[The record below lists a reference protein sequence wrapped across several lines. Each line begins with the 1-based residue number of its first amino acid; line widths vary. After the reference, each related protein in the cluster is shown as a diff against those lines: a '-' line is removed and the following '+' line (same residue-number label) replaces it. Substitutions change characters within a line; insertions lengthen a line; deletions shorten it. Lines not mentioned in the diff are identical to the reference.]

1 MSKLLF
7 EVFSDENTNGVAYK
21 NKFLKRRII
30 AHLDLSGNATIADLS
45 NEFTT
50 STPKII
56 NLINELIQD
65 GVIKDYGKVDSTGGR
80 RASLY
85 GLVSEAAFFLGVDVK
100 SYSINIGLLDFKKN
114 LVTIKEDIA
123 YTLENTVEAYENM
136 IAVIEEFIADL
147 PIQKE
152 KILGAGIN
160 LSGRINNAS
169 GYSYSFF
176 HFHEEPLTQT
186 IAHRIGIKT
195 FLENDSRAMA
205 YGEFCCGAVKN
216 ERNVLYVNIDYGI
229 GMGILIDGKV
239 YYGKSGF
246 SGELG
251 HIPFFDNEII
261 CHCGKKGCLET
272 EASGT
277 ALVRILKEKIRD
289 GSSTQIL
296 QKVTDAD
303 QIKLQDI
310 IEAAQNDDI
319 LAIELI
325 AQIGEKIGK
334 GLAVLINI
342 FNPELV
348 ILGGTLSQTGDY
360 LRLPLKSALNKYS
373 LSLVNND
380 TQLKMSKLGDKAGV
394 IGGCLMA
401 RKKLFATN
409 GSE

>member
-7 EVFSDENTNGVAYK
+7 DVFSDEAANGVAYK
-21 NKFLKRRII
+21 NKALKRSLIT
-30 AHLDLSGNATIADLS
+30 HLDSVGNATIADLAKAL
-45 NEFTT
+45 NI

-65 GVIKDYGKVDSTGGR
+65 GLIKDYGKVDSTGGR

-85 GLVSEAAFFLGVDVK
+85 GLVAEAAFFLGVDVRA
-100 SYSINIGLLDFKKN
+100 YSINIGLLDFKKS
-114 LVTIKEDIA
+114 LVTIKEDVPYA
-123 YTLENTVEAYENM
+123 LENTSEAYEAL
-136 IAVIEEFIADL
+136 IAVIEDFLADL
-147 PIQKE
+147 PVEKE
-152 KILGAGIN
+152 KVLAMGIN

-176 HFHEEPLTQT
+176 HFHEEPLAQT
-186 IAHRIGIKT
+186 IAQRIGLKT

-205 YGEFCCGAVKN
+205 YGEACCGVVTN
-216 ERNVLYVNIDYGI
+216 ERNVLYVNMDYGI
-229 GMGILIDGKV
+229 GVGILIDGKV

-251 HIPFFDNEII
+251 HIPFFNNEII

-272 EASGT
+272 EASGA
-277 ALVRILKEKIRD
+277 ALIRLLKEKIKD
-289 GSSTQIL
+289 GSSSQL
-296 QKVTDAD
+296 LKKFAD
-303 QIKLQDI
+303 VDDIKLHDVV
-310 IEAAQNDDI
+310 EAAQADDV

-325 AQIGEKIGK
+325 AQIGEKLGK

-348 ILGGTLSQTGDY
+348 ILGGTLSESGDY
-360 LRLPLKSALNKYS
+360 IRLPLRSALNKYS

-380 TQLKMSKLGDKAGV
+380 SQLKMSKLGEKAGV

-401 RKKLFATN
+401 RNKVFATN
-409 GSE
+409 ATE